1 MKSKKSRKRTP
12 SPDCFG
18 PRSKKRKEKN
28 SQDDNDGDDGFD
40 QEMTEEA
47 LREMMYEE
55 AHHYRRNLRGKQADI
70 DDGRFMKEA
79 AGGDSKQRKEEE
91 SRQEEAELR
100 NELMDQNILR
110 EVMESPLKKTKYN

>member
-1 MKSKKSRKRTP
+1 
-12 SPDCFG
+12 
-18 PRSKKRKEKN
+18 
-28 SQDDNDGDDGFD
+28 
-40 QEMTEEA
+40 MTEEA

-70 DDGRFMKEA
+70 DDGRFLKDA
-79 AGGDSKQRKEEE
+79 VSGGGDSKQRKEEE
-91 SRQEEAELR
+91 SRQEEAQLR